1 MKTDYAAL
9 GKQALERLRSTCES
23 ADKIQCEMLFEL
35 LYKNQ
40 DAEFGRKYGFSEIKS
55 ISDFQEKI
63 PLSDYNDYSDYISRI
78 INGKENILTVEDP
91 VYFCIS
97 SGTTGMEKYLPLN
110 KTDITL
116 QYIYTYGTIFGTVR
130 EYYKEIS
137 KEELFGK
144 IFQIG
149 EFAKT
154 YMTDGRMNGIR
165 SGCVYQWLDKD
176 GGFDASDYCV
186 PKEILFPDALE
197 DLLYTKVRFALAE
210 RDLTAIHGVFVNR
223 VAGVMEYILHNWELL
238 LNDMEYGSVSADISE
253 EQKKYLAEK
262 LLPNPGR
269 ARELRS
275 ISYENLNKGMIKKI
289 WKKMKYILT
298 IGGESFSYYTE
309 KMLEYADGLPIHHY
323 AYAASEGVFGTAEK
337 MDISDR
343 YILFPEAGF
352 FEFLPINDTTK
363 IPLLLCEIE
372 IGKKYEMIFT
382 NHSGLYRYR
391 LGDVIEVVGKFKK
404 APVVKY
410 CYRKN
415 QVLSIAGE
423 KTNREQLAATIK
435 RFSEITKADV
445 VGYCICED
453 HSELLPR
460 YLVYLECGNHP
471 AIENAE
477 EILEECM
484 RNANFDYYSCERM
497 HEIAPLKLDFLQA
510 GSFRKYEQ
518 RLAESGRLMGQSK
531 LLYFLDTEEKKQF
544 FADQTIKG
552 DEL

>member
-9 GKQALERLRSTCES
+9 GKQALNRLRLTCEN
-23 ADKIQCEMLFEL
+23 ADEVQHEMLFEL

-40 DAEFGRKYGFSEIKS
+40 DAEFGREYHFSDIKS
-55 ISDFQEKI
+55 IADFQGRI
-63 PLSDYNDYSDYISRI
+63 PISDYNDYSDYIFRI
-78 INGKENILTVEDP
+78 INGGENILTVENP

-97 SGTTGMEKYLPLN
+97 SGTTGMEKYLPLHE
-110 KTDITL
+110 TDIML
-116 QYIYTYGTIFGTVR
+116 QYLYTYGTVFGTVR

-137 KEELFGK
+137 DEELFGK

-154 YMTDGRMNGIR
+154 HMPDGRMSGIR
-165 SGCVYQWLDKD
+165 SGCVYQWLDRD
-176 GGFDASDYCV
+176 DGFDASDYCV
-186 PKEILFPDALE
+186 PKEILFPDTLE

-238 LNDMEYGSVSADISE
+238 LNDMEYGSVSTDIGE
-253 EQKKYLAEK
+253 EQKKYLVEK
-262 LLPNPGR
+262 LPPDPRR
-269 ARELRS
+269 AKELRS
-275 ISYENLNKGMIKKI
+275 ISCENLHAGMIKKI
-289 WKKMKYILT
+289 WKKIKYILT
-298 IGGESFSYYTE
+298 IGGASFSYYTQ
-309 KMLEYADGLPIHHY
+309 KILEYADGIPIHHY
-323 AYAASEGVFGTAEK
+323 AYAASEGVFGISEK
-337 MDISDR
+337 MDVPDR

-352 FEFLPINDTTK
+352 FEFLPINAKTK
-363 IPLLLCEIE
+363 IPILLCEIE
-372 IGKKYEMIFT
+372 IGKKYEIIFT

-410 CYRKN
+410 CYRQN

-435 RFSEITKADV
+435 RFSEMTGADIA
-445 VGYCICED
+445 GYCVCED
-453 HSELLPR
+453 HSNLLPR
-460 YLVYLECGNHP
+460 YLFYIECVNYD
-471 AIENAE
+471 AIENAR

-484 RNANFDYYSCERM
+484 RNANFDYRSCESM
-497 HEIAPLKLDFLQA
+497 NEIAGLKLSFLQR
-510 GSFRKYEQ
+510 GSFREYEQ
-518 RLAESGRLMGQSK
+518 RLAESGRFMGQSK
-531 LLYFLDTEEKKQF
+531 LLHFLDTEEKKKF